1 MRKSEKAWRN
11 TDSENIPAPMI
22 TNHREEEVL
31 LLLYIPA
38 ILSLFLSTETID
50 LQKNETTQNKREK
63 KR

>member
-1 MRKSEKAWRN
+1 
-11 TDSENIPAPMI
+11 MI